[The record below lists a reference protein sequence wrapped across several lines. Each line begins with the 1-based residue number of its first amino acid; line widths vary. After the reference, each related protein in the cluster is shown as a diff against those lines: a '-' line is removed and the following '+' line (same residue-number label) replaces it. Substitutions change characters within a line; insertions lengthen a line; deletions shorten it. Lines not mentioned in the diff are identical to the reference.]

1 MRQAARNRLH
11 EAEHLKTAKNF
22 ERQVGS
28 CGGEILCYKSAFQ
41 ESHVLSVLAD
51 LVLQRFVSSAHQ
63 IPFDDIPSYFT
74 REKAKRGIL
83 QRLCLQSASFR
94 KLNSPYR
101 TNFGTASV
109 CVTQVIIIGGIP
121 DRSLLNSLNSNT

>member
-1 MRQAARNRLH
+1 MKQAARNRLH

-22 ERQVGS
+22 LRQVGS
-28 CGGEILCYKSAFQ
+28 CGGEIFCYKSAFQ
-41 ESHVLSVLAD
+41 ESHDGTSVLAD

-94 KLNSPYR
+94 KLKFTLQNEL
-101 TNFGTASV
+101 GKASV
-109 CVTQVIIIGGIP
+109 RVTQGISIGGIP
-121 DRSLLNSLNSNT
+121 DRSL